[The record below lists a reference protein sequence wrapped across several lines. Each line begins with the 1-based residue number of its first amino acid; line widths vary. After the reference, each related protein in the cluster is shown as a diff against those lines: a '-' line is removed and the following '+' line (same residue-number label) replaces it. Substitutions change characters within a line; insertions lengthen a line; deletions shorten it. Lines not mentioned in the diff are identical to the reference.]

1 MSVQTLRMVLAMCLV
16 ISGTWLLLGAGP
28 PPAQAPDSPP
38 APPDPNWP
46 CQQIKIEHM
55 SLATMWSGP
64 PVVPYTNDW
73 QRYPAAAQLAQR
85 LAQRRIPVAQA
96 NSEIASFAKAAG
108 DQQKTE
114 LLALLGGLFSLLD
127 QERFAV
133 IEGLDRFGV
142 RQQSYA
148 AQIRQKIADLHEAQD
163 APQPDQQT
171 IKKLSDQIAWDT
183 QIFSDRRSMIS
194 YACFVPDEI
203 EHRLFALAGTI
214 ANLLP

>member
-1 MSVQTLRMVLAMCLV
+1 MKVPALGVVRAMCLA

-28 PPAQAPDSPP
+28 SPAQAPDSAS

-64 PVVPYTNDW
+64 SVEPYITDW

-96 NSEIASFAKAAG
+96 NSEIGSFAKAAG

-114 LLALLGGLFSLLD
+114 LLALIAGLFSLLD

-148 AQIRQKIADLHEAQD
+148 AQIRKKITDLHEAQD

-183 QIFSDRRSMIS
+183 QVFSDRKSMIA

-203 EHRLFALAGTI
+203 EHRLFALAGTVS
-214 ANLLP
+214 NLLP

>member
-1 MSVQTLRMVLAMCLV
+1 MKFTALRAAREACLATVAWL
-16 ISGTWLLLGAGP
+16 LLLGAGSAP
-28 PPAQAPDSPP
+28 EPAPGAPP
-38 APPDPNWP
+38 APTDPNWP
-46 CQQIKIEHM
+46 CQQIKLEHM

-64 PVVPYTNDW
+64 PIEPYVTDW
-73 QRYPAAAQLAQR
+73 QHYPNAAQLAQR
-85 LAQRRIPVAQA
+85 LAQRRVPLAQA

-108 DQQKTE
+108 DGQKTE
-114 LLALLGGLFSLLD
+114 LLALMGGLFSLLD

-142 RQQSYA
+142 RQQGYA
-148 AQIRQKIADLHEAQD
+148 AQIRKEITDLHEAQD
-163 APQPDQQT
+163 APQPDQKN

-183 QIFSDRRSMIS
+183 QVFSDRKSMIS

-214 ANLLP
+214 SSLVP

>member
-1 MSVQTLRMVLAMCLV
+1 MKVLTPRAMRAVFLT

-28 PPAQAPDSPP
+28 SPAQAPDAAP

-64 PVVPYTNDW
+64 PVERYADDW
-73 QRYPAAAQLAQR
+73 QGYPAAAQLAQR
-85 LAQRRIPVAQA
+85 LAQRRVPVVQA
-96 NSEIASFAKAAG
+96 NSEIASFAKSAG

-114 LLALLGGLFSLLD
+114 LLALMGGLFSLLD

-133 IEGLDRFGV
+133 VEGLDRFGV

-148 AQIRQKIADLHEAQD
+148 AQIRKEITDLHEAQD

-183 QIFSDRRSMIS
+183 QVFSDRRSMIS

-203 EHRLFALAGTI
+203 EHRLFALASTVS
-214 ANLLP
+214 NLIP

>member
-1 MSVQTLRMVLAMCLV
+1 MKVPTLRAMRATLLA

-28 PPAQAPDSPP
+28 SPAQAPDQAP

-64 PVVPYTNDW
+64 PVEPYANDW
-73 QRYPAAAQLAQR
+73 QRYSVAAQLAQR
-85 LAQRRIPVAQA
+85 LAQRRVPVDQA
-96 NSEIASFAKAAG
+96 NAEIASFAKAAG
-108 DQQKTE
+108 DRQKTE
-114 LLALLGGLFSLLD
+114 LLALMGGLYSLLD

-133 IEGLDRFGV
+133 IEGLDRFGD
-142 RQQSYA
+142 RQQRYA
-148 AQIRQKIADLHEAQD
+148 AEIRKEITDLHEAQD

-171 IKKLSDQIAWDT
+171 IKKLSDQIALDT
-183 QIFSDRRSMIS
+183 QVFSDRRSMIS

-203 EHRLFALAGTI
+203 EHRLFALAGTVS
-214 ANLLP
+214 NLLP